1 MKDFLKKLG
10 VFWNRYFSWFE
21 FYGLPFLT
29 GVLVTVLVF
38 LLIFLGK
45 SNKLR
50 QLEFVLDRY
59 FVEDVE
65 EEQLLDG
72 AAAGMVM
79 SLEDRWSYYMTAE
92 EYEDLRL
99 QRNSSYVGVGIA
111 ITRRQDNLG
120 YNITQVEPDGPS
132 DQAGIQVG
140 DILIGANDLRVDTHG
155 LDAVSGALSG
165 KKGTEVGLVILR
177 GGEELSFTVKR
188 DVILVDVAWGTLLEE
203 NVGLVTIDSFH
214 SRCAEEAIAAVE
226 QLLEQ
231 GAEALIFDVRNN
243 PGGYTSEMVEL
254 LDYLLPEGPVFRT
267 ESSSGKNHVDY
278 SDADYLDVPMAVLV
292 NKRSYSAAEF
302 FAAAL
307 QEYDAAMIL
316 GEKTT
321 GEGRYQT
328 IIELP
333 DGSAVNLS
341 IGRYFTPNEVDLTGV
356 GIIPDQEIP
365 VDDEIAVKIY
375 GRTLEPMEDPQI
387 LAAIQGV
394 KSGN

>member
-92 EYEDLRL
+92 EYEELRL

-120 YNITQVEPDGPS
+120 YDITQVEPDGPS

-140 DILIGANDLRVDTHG
+140 DILIGANNLRVDTHG
-155 LDAVSGALSG
+155 LDAVSDAISG
-165 KKGTEVGLVILR
+165 KKGTEVVLVILR
-177 GGEELSFTVKR
+177 GEEELSFTVKR
-188 DVILVDVAWGTLLEE
+188 DVILVDVAWGTMLEE

-278 SDADYLDVPMAVLV
+278 SDAECLEIPMAVLV

-321 GEGRYQT
+321 GKGRYQT

>member
-92 EYEDLRL
+92 EYEELRL

-120 YNITQVEPDGPS
+120 YDITQVEPDGPS

-140 DILIGANDLRVDTHG
+140 DILIGANNLRVDTHG
-155 LDAVSGALSG
+155 LDAVSDAISG
-165 KKGTEVGLVILR
+165 KKGTEVVLVILR
-177 GGEELSFTVKR
+177 GEEELSFTVKR
-188 DVILVDVAWGTLLEE
+188 DVILVDVAWGTMLEE

-278 SDADYLDVPMAVLV
+278 SDAECLEIPMAVLV

-321 GEGRYQT
+321 GKGRYQT

-375 GRTLEPMEDPQI
+375 VRTLEPMEDPQI

>member
-29 GVLVTVLVF
+29 GVMVTVLVF

-92 EYEDLRL
+92 EYEELRL

-120 YNITQVEPDGPS
+120 YDITQVEPDGPS

-140 DILIGANDLRVDTHG
+140 DILIGANNLRVDTHG
-155 LDAVSGALSG
+155 LDAVSDAISG
-165 KKGTEVGLVILR
+165 KKGTEVVLVILR
-177 GGEELSFTVKR
+177 GEEELSFTVKR
-188 DVILVDVAWGTLLEE
+188 DVILVDVAWGTMLEE

-278 SDADYLDVPMAVLV
+278 SDAECLEIPMAVLV

-321 GEGRYQT
+321 GKGRYQT

-375 GRTLEPMEDPQI
+375 VRTLEPMEDPQI

>member
-155 LDAVSGALSG
+155 LDAVSDAISG
-165 KKGTEVGLVILR
+165 KKGTEVVLVILR
-177 GGEELSFTVKR
+177 GEEELSFTVKR

-321 GEGRYQT
+321 GKGRYQT

>member
-92 EYEDLRL
+92 EYEELRL

-120 YNITQVEPDGPS
+120 YDITQVEPDGPS

-155 LDAVSGALSG
+155 LDAVSDAISG
-165 KKGTEVGLVILR
+165 KKGTEVVLVILR
-177 GGEELSFTVKR
+177 GEEELSFTVKR

-267 ESSSGKNHVDY
+267 ESSSGKTHVDY

-321 GEGRYQT
+321 GKGRYQT